1 MKEDLFVEKFEE
13 SLFDDSAKKIT
24 SEITELGFNVL
35 IETGVVK
42 AIPFANILLS
52 GVNFAKDIY
61 ARHLLKNTLYFLQHL
76 NDGSITKKEREKFLN
91 KFSKESSIEEELER
105 ILLLLHRATDYK
117 KSIIYAKLLK
127 ALAKDNINWREYH
140 EMMEI
145 TDRIFINDLNMLR
158 LIFMSDGFTDEN
170 LITYQIGRLESLG
183 LVHNSIPTARN
194 LVFFT
199 VKNSDSNQEKTEAN
213 GCFLTE
219 IGEKYAQ
226 ILYEDK
232 IKKK

>member
-24 SEITELGFNVL
+24 NEITELGFNVL
-35 IETGVVK
+35 IESGVVK

-52 GVNFAKDIY
+52 GVNVAKDIY
-61 ARHLLKNTLYFLQHL
+61 ARHLLKNTLHFLQHL
-76 NDGSITKKEREKFLN
+76 NDGSITEKEREKFLN
-91 KFSKESSIEEELER
+91 KISKESSIEEELER

-127 ALAKDNINWREYH
+127 ALAKEIINLREYH

-145 TDRIFINDLNMLR
+145 TERIFIDDFDT
-158 LIFMSDGFTDEN
+158 LIFIYRKKEIYDKN
-170 LITYQIGRLESLG
+170 LITYHVGRLESLG
-183 LVHNSIPTARN
+183 LVQNYMLMTVGS
-194 LVFFT
+194 LVFT
-199 VKNSDSNQEKTEAN
+199 TLDKEASPKESEKT

-219 IGEKYAQ
+219 IGEKYVQ
-226 ILYEDK
+226 IIYGDN
-232 IKKK
+232 IKK